1 MSAPHSKCAVRKHT
15 NGGVRCGT
23 QPLSAAVSRLSVS
36 PSWGVDPHCVHKRIV
51 RNTHTHTQTC
61 VHAGAL
67 ACPPLYCFERNVN
80 ETVAVS
86 WHNINYPIKIEWV
99 INCPPLPVLITLVAK
114 GHFRGAKKKKKD
126 RGEKERQDG
135 AVPNKD
141 LVRQHSS
148 LCVYVSVSVCL
159 KRGRKRQRGGGG
171 GHIGGRL
178 MWFSLGGPQRL
189 GPQRKA
195 GLLKRRERG
204 RDEGV
209 LLFIL
214 TCSAQSLTLASQ
226 LRCCG
231 SSATYTKQWSEP
243 PRARRW
249 WEQAENRSSQSVRRR
264 APLEDQYTS
273 RYSLSPRPY

>member
-1 MSAPHSKCAVRKHT
+1 MGRSHCQQLFRASQCHPAEVLIH
-15 NGGVRCGT
+15 GV
-23 QPLSAAVSRLSVS
+23 SINASYE
-36 PSWGVDPHCVHKRIV
+36 
-51 RNTHTHTQTC
+51 THTQR
-61 VHAGAL
+61 HASMPAL
-67 ACPPLYCFERNVN
+67 LPVPPTLYCFERHVN

-99 INCPPLPVLITLVAK
+99 INCPPLPVLITLAAK
-114 GHFRGAKKKKKD
+114 GHFRGGKKKEEEE
-126 RGEKERQDG
+126 RVEEERQDG

-148 LCVYVSVSVCL
+148 LCVYVSASVCL
-159 KRGRKRQRGGGG
+159 KTGRKRQRGGGGGG

-231 SSATYTKQWSEP
+231 SSATYTKQ
-243 PRARRW
+243 
-249 WEQAENRSSQSVRRR
+249 
-264 APLEDQYTS
+264 
-273 RYSLSPRPY
+273 